1 MEDNTANS
9 TPTVALAKSEAIEN
23 IENFRNADMPSNSD
37 LGWVAIMMLGL
48 TGASLI
54 YSIFYYKKRLE
65 NLKRFDNTLIS
76 GIKSDIEQMKGK
88 IDLLTRK
95 TMRNGKLA

>member
-1 MEDNTANS
+1 MEDNTQNPSPAEA
-9 TPTVALAKSEAIEN
+9 PAKSEAIEN
-23 IENFRNADMPSNSD
+23 IENFRDGGMPSNSD

-65 NLKRFDNTLIS
+65 NLKRFDDTLIS
-76 GIKSDIEQMKGK
+76 GIKNDIEQMKGK
-88 IDLLTRK
+88 IDSLTGKRV
-95 TMRNGKLA
+95 RNGRLA